1 MLQSAHERSKRP
13 RSIIAGPYGHPFH
26 AILVTIPIGAWIA
39 AFVFD
44 LVAIFGDDPAVYARG
59 AALLTLIGVIGALL
73 AGLVGFL
80 DLSQLESGTRVRRL
94 ALIHMAFNLGAIVV
108 FAISLAIRA
117 GDLDM
122 VNGIAVTL
130 SVIGLIAIGISGTL
144 GGELAYRFGVRVAD
158 EATQGAGFTAR
169 ER

>member
-1 MLQSAHERSKRP
+1 MLDSAHERSKRP

-44 LVAIFGDDPAVYARG
+44 LVSIFGDDPSAYTRG
-59 AALLTLIGVIGALL
+59 AALLTLIGLIGALL
-73 AGLVGFL
+73 AAAVGFL
-80 DLSQLESGTRVRRL
+80 DLSQLESGTRARRL

-117 GDLDM
+117 GDLDA

-130 SVIGLIAIGISGTL
+130 SIIGLIAIGISGTL

-158 EATQGAGFTAR
+158 EETQRPAFTPSKR
-169 ER
+169 

>member
-1 MLQSAHERSKRP
+1 MLHSAHERSKRP

-44 LVAIFGDDPAVYARG
+44 LVSIFGDDPEAYTRG
-59 AALLTLIGVIGALL
+59 AALLTLIGVLGALL
-73 AGLVGFL
+73 AGLVGLL
-80 DLSQLESGTRVRRL
+80 DLSQLESGTRARRI

-108 FAISLAIRA
+108 FAVSLAIRA
-117 GDLDM
+117 GDLDA

-130 SVIGLIAIGISGTL
+130 SIIGLIAIAISGTL

-158 EATQGAGFTAR
+158 EETQSTGFTAGR
-169 ER
+169 R

>member
-44 LVAIFGDDPAVYARG
+44 LVSIFGDDPGAYTRG
-59 AALLTLIGVIGALL
+59 AALLTLIGVIGALI
-73 AGLVGFL
+73 AGLVGLL
-80 DLSQLESGTRVRRL
+80 DLSQLESGTRARRL
-94 ALIHMAFNLGAIVV
+94 ALIHMAFNLGAIVI

-117 GDLDM
+117 GDLDA

-158 EATQGAGFTAR
+158 EATQGAGFTSSKR
-169 ER
+169 